1 MPSWVAVTSVLVT
14 FGLAAGAPVRQ
25 PPRDA
30 SHDLAE
36 LWQAPDDLADRD
48 LLTGPGGTGGS
59 PDADRPFTFVA
70 HKTSGVNPGYD
81 VRDDDGR
88 DWSVKLGEEAQSEV
102 TVSRLLW
109 AIGFHQPPVYYVPA
123 WTLTGTDAGP
133 KPAARFRRNDP
144 GWTADEEWDWYENP
158 FVNSQPFRGLVVAQ
172 MLLANWDLKASNNR
186 VYEATDASVTPRRR
200 YIVRDLGS
208 SLGSPKQHPFFAFL
222 GTRGSQ
228 GTKNDIAGF
237 ERRGFITSIDGSR
250 VEFDY
255 RGLNEELTTIVT
267 PSDVVWTCRL
277 LARLTDA
284 QWDAAFR
291 AGGYAPDIA
300 GRYIAKIKEK
310 IAQGL
315 APGATS
321 ATAAHSRRP

>member
-1 MPSWVAVTSVLVT
+1 MSSWLAVTSVLVT
-14 FGLAAGAPVRQ
+14 FVLAAGATERQ
-25 PPRDA
+25 RPAGDA
-30 SHDLAE
+30 ALDVAE
-36 LWQAPDDLADRD
+36 LWNAPDDLAERD
-48 LLTGPGGTGGS
+48 LFTGPGGEAGR
-59 PDADRPFTFVA
+59 PDADSPFAFVA

-81 VRDDDGR
+81 VRDGDGR

-102 TVSRLLW
+102 AVSRLLW
-109 AIGFHQPPVYYVPA
+109 AIGFHQPAVYFVPA

-133 KPAARFRRNDP
+133 KPAARFRLSEA

-158 FVNSQPFRGLVVAQ
+158 FIDAQPFRGLIVAQ
-172 MLLANWDLKASNNR
+172 MLLANWDLKPSNNR
-186 VYEATDASVTPRRR
+186 IYQTTDPSGTPRRR
-200 YIVRDLGS
+200 YVVRDLGS
-208 SLGSPKQHPFFAFL
+208 SLGSPKQHRFFAFL

-228 GTKNDIAGF
+228 GTKNDIAGY
-237 ERRGFITSIDGSR
+237 ERRGFITEVDGSR

-267 PSDVVWTCRL
+267 PADVQWTCQL

-315 APGATS
+315 AIAATTS
-321 ATAAHSRRP
+321 AAGR